1 MQHQG
6 LLGTPC
12 KLFQSD
18 FLSAIK
24 RWLGHGDRLLV
35 FIDMNE
41 HILTG
46 TLPAAFQRLGLTEA
60 THTTWNGLE
69 PRTYVY
75 SDGKH
80 IDAVYHMP
88 DLEIMHLLQLSFY
101 KGVGDH
107 RTVLLD
113 VSTRSMIGK
122 YERRVVTPKAR

>member
-6 LLGTPC
+6 LLGTPR

-24 RWLGHGDRLLV
+24 RWLKHGNRLLV

-46 TLPAAFQRLGLTEA
+46 TLPAAFQQLRLMEA

-69 PRTYVY
+69 PRTYVH
-75 SDGKH
+75 SNGKP
-80 IDAVYHMP
+80 IDAVYHTP
-88 DLEIMHLLQLSFY
+88 DLEIMHLLQLSFHE
-101 KGVGDH
+101 GVGDH
-107 RTVLLD
+107 
-113 VSTRSMIGK
+113 
-122 YERRVVTPKAR
+122 